1 MKIRKFTYAFC
12 VSALLFS
19 AGCAAKQTENFTPP
33 VMPAAWIAEHD
44 NKSAL
49 INSDWWKSF
58 NSPVLAELIDRS
70 LKQSPDITTAAE
82 SIIQAK
88 AQLKS
93 TGASMFPSVN
103 LSGGSSVNRSFPSEG
118 SARTSESSSLSLG
131 VSYEVDVWGRISAQV
146 RGAKESLKAA
156 EYDYDA
162 VRLTLVSG
170 VANGYFQLLS
180 LEKRIEYAEI
190 NLETAERILKIVQ
203 AKYRNGSALKSE
215 LLNQESTVL
224 SRKSTLLSLEEEK
237 KQTLNALAVLTGT
250 MPQDFSTGA
259 EDFGAVSVPAVTA
272 GLPSDLLL
280 RRPDL
285 VKAEA
290 QIAAADANAAAA
302 RAALFP
308 TLSLS
313 GSAGLATDAL
323 LSLANP
329 ATSIG
334 LSASVVQSIFDGG
347 TKRSQIT
354 ISESQK
360 RVLAE
365 NYRKSVLTALQ
376 EVEDALNSVKYGEE
390 REEIQN
396 QTTAKLEHSLRLT
409 EIQYREG
416 SNSLSDV
423 LDAQTS
429 LFQARDQLASLR
441 LTRINAA
448 VDMFKVLGGG
458 WEITDKIAE
467 K

>member
-1 MKIRKFTYAFC
+1 MIFLRKLTYIAC
-12 VSALLFS
+12 ALALT
-19 AGCAAKQTENFTPP
+19 AGCAAKSADKFTPP
-33 VMPAAWIAEHD
+33 VMPSSWSALHD
-44 NKSAL
+44 NNTAE
-49 INSDWWKSF
+49 INNHWWVSF
-58 NSPVLAELIDRS
+58 NSANLTKLIDKS
-70 LKQSPDITTAAE
+70 LEQSPDITTAAE

-103 LSGGSSVNRSFPSEG
+103 LNGGSSANRSFPAEG
-118 SARTSESSSLSLG
+118 SARTTESTSLSLG

-146 RGAKESLKAA
+146 RSAKESLKAA

-162 VRLTLVSG
+162 VKLTLTAG
-170 VANGYFQLLS
+170 VAGSYFQLLS
-180 LEKRIEYAEI
+180 IEKRIEYAKI
-190 NLETAERILKIVQ
+190 NLYTAERILKIVD

-224 SRKSTLLSLEEEK
+224 SRRSTLLSLEEEK

-250 MPQDFSTGA
+250 IPQDFDTDT
-259 EDFGAVSVPAVTA
+259 EDFNIINVPEVSA

-285 VKAEA
+285 AAAEA
-290 QIAAADANAAAA
+290 QIAAAEASVEAA

-308 TLSLS
+308 SLSLS

-329 ATSIG
+329 ASSLG

-347 TKRSQIT
+347 TKRSQIAL
-354 ISESQK
+354 SESQK

-376 EVEDALNSVKYGEE
+376 EVEDALNSSGYSAE
-390 REEIQN
+390 RENIQEE
-396 QTTAKLEHSLRLT
+396 TIAKLEYSLRLT

-423 LDAQTS
+423 LDAQVS
-429 LFQARDQLASLR
+429 LFQARDQLANLR
-441 LTRINAA
+441 LARLNAA
-448 VDMFKVLGGG
+448 VDMYKVLGGG
-458 WEITDKIAE
+458 WKVPAKLAE

>member
-1 MKIRKFTYAFC
+1 MIIRKITYTLCA
-12 VSALLFS
+12 SALLFS
-19 AGCAAKQTENFTPP
+19 AGCAAKQAETFTPP
-33 VMPAAWIAEHD
+33 AMPVSWSAVHD
-44 NKSAL
+44 NKSAS
-49 INSDWWKSF
+49 IDAEWWKSF
-58 NSPVLAELIDRS
+58 NSQILAELIDKS
-70 LKQSPDITTAAE
+70 LEQSPDITTAAE
-82 SIIQAK
+82 SIVQAK

-103 LSGGSSVNRSFPSEG
+103 INGGSSASRNFPSEG
-118 SARTSESSSLSLG
+118 SARTSESTSLSLG
-131 VSYEVDVWGRISAQV
+131 VSYEVDLWGKISAQV
-146 RGAKESLKAA
+146 RGAGESLKAA
-156 EYDYDA
+156 GYDYDA
-162 VRLTLVSG
+162 VKLTLTSG
-170 VANGYFQLLS
+170 VANGYFQLLA

-203 AKYRNGSALKSE
+203 SKYNNGSALKSE
-215 LLNQESTVL
+215 LLNQESAVL

-250 MPQDFSTGA
+250 APQDFKTATDSFN
-259 EDFGAVSVPAVTA
+259 ELEIPEISA

-285 VKAEA
+285 AKAEA
-290 QIAAADANAAAA
+290 QIAAADANVEAA

-308 TLSLS
+308 SLSLS
-313 GSAGLATDAL
+313 GSTGLATDAL
-323 LSLANP
+323 LSLTNP
-329 ATSIG
+329 AASIG

-347 TKRSQIT
+347 TRRSQIQ

-396 QTTAKLEHSLRLT
+396 QTTAKLEYSLRLT
-409 EIQYREG
+409 EIMYREG
-416 SNSLSDV
+416 SSSLSDV

-458 WEITDKIAE
+458 WKVPEKPAE